1 MIQLKTE
8 QDSPIIA
15 DETNSKNDY
24 SSMIVIGVV
33 NGEEN
38 SAHNIIQVGS

>member
-1 MIQLKTE
+1 MIELKTE
-8 QDSPIIA
+8 QDSPINA

-24 SSMIVIGVV
+24 SSMIVFGVPD
-33 NGEEN
+33 GEEN